1 MCVSQWN
8 DRAYTL
14 FQEQQQQRGI
24 NLDWTRK
31 KLSELKVETPSWGY
45 GDSGTRFKVFQK
57 VGVPRNPFEKLD
69 DAAQIHKLTGAC
81 PTVAIHI
88 PWDKVEDYGK
98 LTDHA
103 ASLGLQIGAVNPN
116 VFQEDE
122 YMLGSVTNADAEIR
136 SKATAHL
143 LECVDIMK
151 EVGSDI
157 LSLWFADGTNYP
169 GQGHIRNRKMWLQ
182 EALAETYKALEPN
195 MRMLIEYKFFE
206 PGFYHTDLADWGMAF
221 NAACKLGP
229 QAQVLV
235 DTGHHAQG
243 TNVEHIV
250 AYLLDEG
257 KLGGFHFNSR
267 KYADDDLIV
276 GAINPYE
283 LFLIFYQILDADRDV
298 NQKVR
303 DTAGKIAYMI
313 DQSHAIEP
321 KLPAM
326 LRSVLNIQTQY
337 AKALMINHEAL
348 QLAQSRNDVLGA
360 EAVVREAYEIDVTP
374 FLVAF
379 REEQGLPADPMKAF
393 LESGYTEKIA
403 ERGKGGSSW

>member
-1 MCVSQWN
+1 MGQWS
-8 DRAYTL
+8 DRAFAL
-14 FQEQQQQRGI
+14 FEEQQRNRGI
-24 NLDWTRK
+24 DVDWVK
-31 KLSELKVETPSWGY
+31 QKLTGLKIETPSWGY

-69 DAAQIHKLTGAC
+69 DAAQVHNLTGAC

-88 PWDKVEDYGK
+88 PWDKVEDYRK
-98 LTDHA
+98 LTAHA
-103 ASLGLQIGAVNPN
+103 ESLGLRIGAVNPN
-116 VFQEDE
+116 VFQEDD
-122 YMLGSVTNADAEIR
+122 YMLGSVTNAKPVIR
-136 SKATAHL
+136 RKATQHL

-151 EVGSDI
+151 EVGSDV

-169 GQGHIRNRKMWLQ
+169 GQGHIRQRKQWMQ
-182 EALAETYKALEPN
+182 EALAETYSALTPN

-221 NAACKLGP
+221 NAATKLGP
-229 QAQVLV
+229 QAEVLV

-276 GAINPYE
+276 GTTNPYE
-283 LFLIFYQILDADRDV
+283 LFLIFYQILESSQDK
-298 NQKVR
+298 NEIVR
-303 DTAGKIAYMI
+303 KTAENIAYMI
-313 DQSHAIEP
+313 DQSHSIEP
-321 KLPAM
+321 KIPAM

-337 AKALMINHEAL
+337 AKALLVNHETVAD
-348 QLAQSRNDVLGA
+348 AQNRNDVLGA
-360 EAVVREAYEIDVTP
+360 ENAVREAYEFDVSP
-374 FLVAF
+374 LLAF
-379 REEQGLPADPMKAF
+379 IREEQGLPVDPMRTF
-393 LESGYTEKIA
+393 LESGYQEKIA
-403 ERGKGGSSW
+403 ARGVGGSSW